1 MLNVV
6 GLAKKLD
13 FIIEP
18 MQKHFSEKP
27 GAYYNH
33 PLFFLSVAMHRLLPK
48 SVDRAIMLDADLKFL
63 GDIAQLYKH
72 FDEFD
77 DTNVIG
83 IAHDAQPV
91 SHFLCIFFLKFGCIL
106 PRYAMLA
113 RDIPSSCVF
122 VSHAGIVSK
131 RLNVGSRR

>member
-6 GLAKKLD
+6 ELAKKLD

-18 MQKHFSEKP
+18 MQKHFSYKP

-33 PLFFLSVAMHRLLPK
+33 ALFFLSVAMHRLLPE

-72 FDEFD
+72 FDEFGD
-77 DTNVIG
+77 INVIG
-83 IAHDAQPV
+83 IAHEAQPV
-91 SHFLCIFFLKFGCIL
+91 SHLLYIFFGCFSFDGVVLK
-106 PRYAMLA
+106 
-113 RDIPSSCVF
+113 
-122 VSHAGIVSK
+122 
-131 RLNVGSRR
+131 